1 MDENCDGLSLPFTA
15 ILSPGH
21 SGDASYQS
29 LHTLLKAP
37 EVVQVCVRSW
47 GLQFVN

>member
-21 SGDASYQS
+21 SGDGSYRES
-29 LHTLLKAP
+29 LHALLKAP
-37 EVVQVCVRSW
+37 EVVQVC
-47 GLQFVN
+47 